1 MADFPYVLGP
11 GEIPKLLSEIKGRG
25 RPTKLDR
32 KWLEAAG
39 FKSKSDRAFR
49 MLLTSLGYLA
59 GDGTPTPSYDGLR
72 GSEAKRAAS
81 IAQAVKEAYSQL
93 FTAMPDAPNRSNKD
107 LSDYFSAETGSGE
120 RAVSAMVSTFKA
132 LCEVADFG
140 AAIAEE
146 RDEEEAPA
154 EAEKKRRRPAGRES
168 AAAIK
173 LSVNLSLELPA
184 TDNAD
189 VYDKIFAAVAKHL
202 RDLVSEHGE

>member
-1 MADFPYVLGP
+1 MADFPYVLSP
-11 GEIPKLLSEIKGRG
+11 SKIPKLLSEIKGRG
-25 RPTKLDR
+25 RPTKLNR

-39 FKSKSDRAFR
+39 LKSKNDRAFR
-49 MLLTSLGYLA
+49 ALLTSLGYLA
-59 GDGTPTPSYDGLR
+59 SDGTPTPSYDGLR

-81 IAQAVKEAYSQL
+81 IAQAVKKAYRQL
-93 FTAMPDAPNRSNKD
+93 FTALPDAPNRSNQD
-107 LSDYFSAETGSGE
+107 LSDYFSAETGSGG
-120 RAVSAMVSTFKA
+120 RAVGAMVGTFKA

-146 RDEEEAPA
+146 EEEEPPA
-154 EAEKKRRRPAGRES
+154 EPEKKMRRTAAKEA

-202 RDLVSEHGE
+202 RDLVSEDGE